1 MTLDSMIIVENEEV
15 MKKSRIIL
23 GILFVLG
30 GVLLLFFSF
39 EEKEIILRQEENLIE
54 SEEGKMEKNLSL
66 QVNGKTF
73 KITLEPNETS
83 QSLRKILP
91 LKITMEELNR
101 NEKYHYLESM
111 LPSNPIR
118 VEKIES
124 GDIMLYGDN
133 CLVLFYEDFTTS
145 YSYTRIGKIE
155 NTEGLKEALG
165 SGNVEMEI
173 N

>member
-1 MTLDSMIIVENEEV
+1 MIILENEEV
-15 MKKSRIIL
+15 MKKIWIIL

-39 EEKEIILRQEENLIE
+39 EEKEIILRQEENLVE

-73 KITLEPNETS
+73 KITLEENETTEA
-83 QSLRKILP
+83 LTKVLP
-91 LKITMEELNR
+91 LKIIMNELNG
-101 NEKYHYLESM
+101 NEKYYYLDTM
-111 LPSNPIR
+111 LPSNPTR

-133 CLVLFYEDFTTS
+133 CLVIFYEDFKTT

>member
-1 MTLDSMIIVENEEV
+1 MIILENEEV
-15 MKKSRIIL
+15 MKKSWIIL

-39 EEKEIILRQEENLIE
+39 EEKEIILRQEENLVE
-54 SEEGKMEKNLSL
+54 SEEGKMEKNLSI

-73 KITLEPNETS
+73 KITLEENETTEA
-83 QSLRKILP
+83 LTKVLP
-91 LKITMEELNR
+91 LKIIMNELNG
-101 NEKYHYLESM
+101 NEKYYYLDTM

-133 CLVLFYEDFTTS
+133 CLVLFYEDFKTT

>member
-1 MTLDSMIIVENEEV
+1 MIILENEKIK
-15 MKKSRIIL
+15 KKSWIIL

-30 GVLLLFFSF
+30 AILLLFFSF
-39 EEKEIILRQEENLIE
+39 EEKEIILRQEENLVE

-73 KITLEPNETS
+73 KITLEENETTEA
-83 QSLRKILP
+83 LTKVLP
-91 LKITMEELNR
+91 LKIIMNELNG
-101 NEKYHYLESM
+101 NEKYYYLDTM

-133 CLVLFYEDFTTS
+133 CLVIFYEDFKTT

>member
-1 MTLDSMIIVENEEV
+1 MIILENEEV
-15 MKKSRIIL
+15 MKKSWIIL

-30 GVLLLFFSF
+30 AILLLFFSF
-39 EEKEIILRQEENLIE
+39 EEKEIILRQEENLVE

-73 KITLEPNETS
+73 KITLEENETTEA
-83 QSLRKILP
+83 LTKVLK
-91 LKITMEELNR
+91 LKIIMNELNG
-101 NEKYHYLESM
+101 NEKYYYLDTM

-133 CLVLFYEDFTTS
+133 CLVIFYEDFKTT

>member
-1 MTLDSMIIVENEEV
+1 
-15 MKKSRIIL
+15 MKKSWIIL

-30 GVLLLFFSF
+30 AILLLFFSF
-39 EEKEIILRQEENLIE
+39 EEKEIILRQEENLVE

-73 KITLEPNETS
+73 KITLEENETTEA
-83 QSLRKILP
+83 LTKVLP
-91 LKITMEELNR
+91 LKIIMNELNG
-101 NEKYHYLESM
+101 NEKYYYLDTM
-111 LPSNPIR
+111 LPSNPTR

-133 CLVLFYEDFTTS
+133 CLVIFYEDFKTT

>member
-1 MTLDSMIIVENEEV
+1 MIILENEEV
-15 MKKSRIIL
+15 MKKSWIIL

-39 EEKEIILRQEENLIE
+39 EEKEIILRQEENLVE

-66 QVNGKTF
+66 QVNGKPF
-73 KITLEPNETS
+73 KITLEENETTEA
-83 QSLRKILP
+83 LTKVLP
-91 LKITMEELNR
+91 LKIIMNELNG
-101 NEKYHYLESM
+101 NEKYYYLDTM
-111 LPSNPIR
+111 LPSNPTR

-124 GDIMLYGDN
+124 GAIMLYGDN

>member
-1 MTLDSMIIVENEEV
+1 MIILENEEV
-15 MKKSRIIL
+15 MKKSWIIL

-30 GVLLLFFSF
+30 GILLLFFSF

-83 QSLRKILP
+83 QSLRKLLP
-91 LKITMEELNR
+91 LKITMEELNG

-111 LPSNPIR
+111 LPSNPTR

-124 GDIMLYGDN
+124 EDIMLYGDN

>member
-1 MTLDSMIIVENEEV
+1 
-15 MKKSRIIL
+15 MKKSWIIL

-30 GVLLLFFSF
+30 AILLLFFSF
-39 EEKEIILRQEENLIE
+39 EEKEIILRQEENLVE

-73 KITLEPNETS
+73 KITLEENETTEA
-83 QSLRKILP
+83 LTKVLP
-91 LKITMEELNR
+91 LKIIMNELNG
-101 NEKYHYLESM
+101 NEKYYYLDTM

-133 CLVLFYEDFTTS
+133 CLVIFYEDFKTT